1 MRSVFQTLHF
11 RGHST
16 ANQMNGVFLF
26 SWSSSQGGRKQDKKN
41 TKYVRKTKGWS
52 GRLNGQVTLNDERET
67 CPCSAAGVNVVPSSR
82 LLHITSLPPS
92 LLFPS
97 LHSFLLFFL
106 PSFFSFFF
114 CPSLLSSSPFGP
126 TAALLAHW
134 KLLYQGGLMLTLQS
148 SLTQG
153 FSEKVALIPGLLWDA
168 AATAVFRCPAQR
180 P

>member
-1 MRSVFQTLHF
+1 MRSMFQTLHF

-16 ANQMNGVFLF
+16 ANQMNGVFLS

-41 TKYVRKTKGWS
+41 TQYVRKTKGWS

-67 CPCSAAGVNVVPSSR
+67 CPCSAAGVNVVLSSR
-82 LLHITSLPPS
+82 LSPDHFPPS
-92 LLFPS
+92 LLALSFPP
-97 LHSFLLFFL
+97 FLSSFL

-134 KLLYQGGLMLTLQS
+134 KLLYQGGLMQS

-168 AATAVFRCPAQR
+168 AATVCSDVQLSVHN
-180 P
+180 